1 MNNNN
6 NDFLYKDISTLKG
19 VGIKLKKYLKK
30 KRIDKVK
37 DLLFDFLCK

>member
-19 VGIKLKKYLKK
+19 VGTKLKKYLKK
-30 KRIDKVK
+30 KESTKSGIY
-37 DLLFDFLCK
+37 FLIFPMK